1 MKIAELEK
9 NLAVAQAAKEEAIND
24 KDTSVRRVGTSFLFR
39 LFHLPFVHSLDARL
53 QTEATFANKISKVTQ
68 ETEGAMKQVCQRSFV
83 DFLSF
88 FLFLIFVDAYLI
100 LLLLKT
106 DAERDRGS

>member
-24 KDTSVRRVGTSFLFR
+24 KDTSVRRVRTSSLLF
-39 LFHLPFVHSLDARL
+39 FFLPFVHSRFARL

-83 DFLSF
+83 DFLFLSF
-88 FLFLIFVDAYLI
+88 SDL
-100 LLLLKT
+100 
-106 DAERDRGS
+106 R